1 MTNTPEKNQDS
12 FEDVLRVLAISV
24 IIDEKIRDRELH
36 EFTRQAVGLSEI
48 CNADFDAAAAEAWFD
63 KNKPVILTEMA
74 GKGRNTVILKAL
86 TRIKTEV
93 LRENI
98 YDSMIAISVS
108 DKEYHRDE
116 SDLIR
121 SAATIWGYTRP
132 PLKVT
137 E

>member
-1 MTNTPEKNQDS
+1 MSKMPKTDQSVFN
-12 FEDVLRVLAISV
+12 DVLHVLAIAV
-24 IIDEKIRDRELH
+24 IIDEKILETEMN
-36 EFTRQAVGLSEI
+36 EFSRQAVGLAEI
-48 CNADFDAAAAEAWFD
+48 CDAEFSPADAKNWFET
-63 KNKPVILTEMA
+63 NKPLILEKMA
-74 GKGRNTVILKAL
+74 GRGRNTVILKAL
-86 TRIKTEV
+86 TRVTDEV

-108 DKEYHRDE
+108 DKEYHREE

-137 E
+137 T